1 MAAQRIENGD
11 RIEFPGKRGETVECI
26 VTQCSFGRTKYTIKA
41 VKEGTDQVWTM
52 HLKNACYGD
61 HGRFYVKFLGKPK
74 AKTVQKH
81 REAQYQKEHERQE
94 KEYEIKSKRQEK
106 LSALKPEIG
115 DTVTIKGPGYNWS
128 AVVGDINTATG
139 KIGIVRRQQQHSAE
153 SELLN
158 SLMNFGIRKRKPRE
172 FRWIDPTYIVDIKDT
187 KRSKGLPITPAIMKK
202 HEDKLKSP
210 GYSQVNYTNGE
221 FITSG
226 YAFSK
231 TQKVLK
237 DLVKHNRV
245 KGLAMYDSPDET
257 IYWDDKKELFWVA
270 TGCFD

>member
-1 MAAQRIENGD
+1 MSAQRIENGD
-11 RIEFPGKRGETVECI
+11 KIEFPSKRGGTVECI

-41 VKEGTDQVWTM
+41 VKEDTDQVWTM
-52 HLKNACYGD
+52 HLRNAFYGD
-61 HGRFYVKFLGKPK
+61 HGRFYVKFLGKPQ

-81 REAQYQKEHERQE
+81 REVQYQKENERQQKDIE
-94 KEYEIKSKRQEK
+94 KKSKRQEK

-128 AVVGDINTATG
+128 AVVGDINSRTG
-139 KIGIVRRQQQHSAE
+139 KIGIVRRQSE
-153 SELLN
+153 SQIVD
-158 SLMNFGIRKRKPRE
+158 SLFDFGPRRRKPRE
-172 FRWIDPTYIVDIKDT
+172 FRWIDPTFIIEVKET
-187 KRSKGLPITPAIMKK
+187 KRTKNLPITPAIMKK

-245 KGLAMYDSPDET
+245 KDLAMYDSPDET